1 MCEVNTARWPRYK
14 TWIKHLRTC
23 FHNSLAVIVIGISDN
38 FELVGTFF
46 FSRRKEHAE
55 RCTSSWRV
63 DFKKYVL
70 QYFKYSMNLYWG
82 WLVWFDWLIERVHG
96 PGCSQNRLQIHCEW
110 MYVSC
115 NVLYILQS
123 IYSMSYRIDQILRFK
138 ISVSWSVCQVAFMSS
153 ASASLQQ
160 LAWEKAKLFK
170 LLHKCLKPN
179 NIDKHY
185 RCSWAI
191 FYCLMSSIEI
201 LACCFSWNAHN

>member
-1 MCEVNTARWPRYK
+1 M
-14 TWIKHLRTC
+14 
-23 FHNSLAVIVIGISDN
+23 IGISDN

-46 FSRRKEHAE
+46 FREEKNMQKDVRLRGVWISRNTFFSTLSIAWTCIE
-55 RCTSSWRV
+55 V
-63 DFKKYVL
+63 D
-70 QYFKYSMNLYWG
+70 
-82 WLVWFDWLIERVHG
+82 LVWFDWLIERVHG

-123 IYSMSYRIDQILRFK
+123 IYSMSYRIDQILRFT
-138 ISVSWSVCQVAFMSS
+138 ISVSWSVCQVAFMSP

-179 NIDKHY
+179 NIDKHS